1 MIKSDAPM
9 IQEAFQISEVIVSP
23 ERRAFLAQKGRLLYG
38 KYCGTHGRGICSES
52 FAEYHIWRGELVV
65 VGDFLVFLKTQI
77 ESLREKAESDVNA
90 ADQLSITEQL
100 VERIEALLEEKAQVE
115 QFLA

>member
-1 MIKSDAPM
+1 MIKSDTPVM
-9 IQEAFQISEVIVSP
+9 QEVFQFSEVNVSP

-65 VGDFLVFLKTQI
+65 VRDFLAFLKIQI
-77 ESLREKAESDVNA
+77 ESLRS
-90 ADQLSITEQL
+90 LIL
-100 VERIEALLEEKAQVE
+100 
-115 QFLA
+115 